1 VQNLK
6 ALQQRHKDKAKK
18 YDRRAEESSRKA
30 LREFYRGRAAEARA
44 AASSLSKFIFDP
56 EQDTYQL
63 DE

>member
-1 VQNLK
+1 MQTLESERDHFRDQARK
-6 ALQQRHKDKAKK
+6 WE
-18 YDRRAEESSRKA
+18 RRAEEVSTDT
-30 LREFYRGRAAEARA
+30 LREYYRGRAAEARA